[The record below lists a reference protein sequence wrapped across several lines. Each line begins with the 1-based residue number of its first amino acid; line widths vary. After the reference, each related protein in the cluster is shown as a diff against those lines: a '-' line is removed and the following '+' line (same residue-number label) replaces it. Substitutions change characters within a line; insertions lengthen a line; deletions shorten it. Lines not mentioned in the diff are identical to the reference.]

1 MVNKANELDE
11 ESALVGDEP
20 FGFPDNDERIQD
32 EDNIHLIIHGPNRF
46 ILRFPSM
53 HASYA
58 IRSAQGATTNLCI
71 WSVESSAEFL
81 LVGSRL
87 GIKEAKL
94 KGQLNGG
101 MS

>member
-53 HASYA
+53 ACTTA
-58 IRSAQGATTNLCI
+58 ARLIRHPKCPRRHHEP
-71 WSVESSAEFL
+71 VY
-81 LVGSRL
+81 LVC
-87 GIKEAKL
+87 
-94 KGQLNGG
+94 
-101 MS
+101 